1 MLFSPLRDNG
11 ITGPYLRFEPSS
23 ILEIYKAL
31 FLKTFTSDCTY
42 TTHLPVAMPSTDSS
56 STTATPVPE
65 VAPPQTPTES
75 NGNSEAM
82 PAATESTESAQP
94 KGKEKGKGPGSNAQA
109 SKPAKAL
116 TPAAEAKRK
125 KQEEKAAR
133 RAQAVAAKEVESA
146 PIAAEASQAGPSTT
160 PNQHPQQNAATQK
173 VAQNQQRTA
182 KANANFGGSRSLPV
196 RSVQKVSAPVVPKKE
211 DKTVEIFR
219 HLYKPRNT
227 SIAGVNKDVHP
238 AVLALGL
245 QMANYTICGSCARL
259 VAMLQAFKRVSYYP
273 NNESNIG

>member
-1 MLFSPLRDNG
+1 
-11 ITGPYLRFEPSS
+11 
-23 ILEIYKAL
+23 
-31 FLKTFTSDCTY
+31 
-42 TTHLPVAMPSTDSS
+42 MPEAAS
-56 STTATPVPE
+56 A
-65 VAPPQTPTES
+65 QTPTES
-75 NGNSEAM
+75 NGISEAM
-82 PAATESTESAQP
+82 PAATENTESSQP

-160 PNQHPQQNAATQK
+160 HTQGAQQTAATQK
-173 VAQNQQRTA
+173 VSQNQQRTA
-182 KANANFGGSRSLPV
+182 KANANFSGGQRNLPV
-196 RSVQKVSAPVVPKKE
+196 RSAQKVAAPVIPKKE

-259 VAMLQAFKRVSYYP
+259 VAMLQAFKRVSYY
-273 NNESNIG
+273 SKVK